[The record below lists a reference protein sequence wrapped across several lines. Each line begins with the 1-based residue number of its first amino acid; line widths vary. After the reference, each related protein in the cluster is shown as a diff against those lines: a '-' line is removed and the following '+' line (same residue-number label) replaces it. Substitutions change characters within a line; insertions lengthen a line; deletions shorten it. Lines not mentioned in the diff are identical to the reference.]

1 MDIYS
6 LDFLNSCVVNRGCDY
21 EVSEDGKTES
31 LCLLY
36 RQHLD
41 NGKVQ
46 EKKYY
51 FFRDDPAGE
60 NWMKIMDLQ
69 DRYDQ
74 ITEDVL
80 TSLWNAVSALEL
92 PDKMSKATLKRYFAD
107 HSAEFFKRTGTSLLV
122 AFRQAARKRPAVGV
136 LYPGV
141 YWLLTG
147 FHLWY
152 LGEETL
158 EELSLVLSKHYEYL
172 RENLEGGPEVL
183 EEAMQYVCDVLMLD
197 DKTKQHM
204 SPRTIASNYRTL
216 SRSEG
221 RESFYEKYDS
231 AALYSVQQ
239 LDPAASF
246 EMRWLTYMNAIYA
259 HDRDANPVTSI
270 AQFLHIGMEQ
280 LFAKEHELR
289 VCALC
294 GNYFDTRYTSKQ
306 QYCSRPY
313 KDTGFTCSQ
322 YAGRN
327 NFKIK
332 AKKDVIA
339 AEYTRAYNQLYARIR
354 SGKVPPDTPYLQK
367 LKKLYTDYHDRYR
380 DCKEEDREEVFR
392 QYQNNNRE
400 LLANESK
407 SRRKY
412 SE

>member
-1 MDIYS
+1 MDIFS
-6 LDFLNSCVVNRGCDY
+6 LDFWDHCVISRGCDY

-31 LCLLY
+31 LSLLY
-36 RQHLD
+36 RHHLD
-41 NGKVQ
+41 DGTVQ
-46 EKKYY
+46 EKRYY

-60 NWMKIMDLQ
+60 NWMKLMDLQ

-80 TSLWNAVSALEL
+80 TSLWNAVSVFEL
-92 PDKMSKATLKRYFAD
+92 PEEISVKTVKKYLAGHSAAFLKRA
-107 HSAEFFKRTGTSLLV
+107 AASLLT
-122 AFRQAARKRPAVGV
+122 AFKQVARKRPAIGV

-141 YWLLTG
+141 YWFLSG
-147 FHLWY
+147 FHLWWIR
-152 LGEETL
+152 EETV
-158 EELSLVLSKHYEYL
+158 EELTPILAKHFAYL
-172 RENLEGGPEVL
+172 RENLEGGPGVV
-183 EEAMQYVCDVLMLD
+183 EEAKEYVYDVLMLD

-204 SPRTIASNYRTL
+204 SPRTIASHYRTL
-216 SRSEG
+216 SRAEG

-231 AALYSVQQ
+231 AALYSVKQ

-246 EMRWLTYMNAIYA
+246 EMRWITYMNAIYA
-259 HDRDANPVTSI
+259 HDRDANPVISI

-289 VCALC
+289 MCALC
-294 GNYFDTRYTSKQ
+294 GNYFDTRYTSNQ

-327 NFKIK
+327 SFKLR

-354 SGKVPPDTPYLQK
+354 NGKTPADTPYLQA
-367 LKKLYTDYHDRYR
+367 LKKLYTEYHDLYR
-380 DCKEEDREEVFR
+380 DCKEENREEVFQ
-392 QYQNNNRE
+392 QYQSENRK
-400 LLANESK
+400 LLADEARLRKEASK
-407 SRRKY
+407 
-412 SE
+412 

>member
-1 MDIYS
+1 M
-6 LDFLNSCVVNRGCDY
+6 
-21 EVSEDGKTES
+21 
-31 LCLLY
+31 
-36 RQHLD
+36 
-41 NGKVQ
+41 
-46 EKKYY
+46 
-51 FFRDDPAGE
+51 
-60 NWMKIMDLQ
+60 
-69 DRYDQ
+69 
-74 ITEDVL
+74 
-80 TSLWNAVSALEL
+80 
-92 PDKMSKATLKRYFAD
+92 
-107 HSAEFFKRTGTSLLV
+107 
-122 AFRQAARKRPAVGV
+122 
-136 LYPGV
+136 
-141 YWLLTG
+141 
-147 FHLWY
+147 
-152 LGEETL
+152 
-158 EELSLVLSKHYEYL
+158 
-172 RENLEGGPEVL
+172 
-183 EEAMQYVCDVLMLD
+183 
-197 DKTKQHM
+197 
-204 SPRTIASNYRTL
+204 
-216 SRSEG
+216 
-221 RESFYEKYDS
+221 
-231 AALYSVQQ
+231 QQ

>member
-1 MDIYS
+1 
-6 LDFLNSCVVNRGCDY
+6 
-21 EVSEDGKTES
+21 
-31 LCLLY
+31 
-36 RQHLD
+36 
-41 NGKVQ
+41 
-46 EKKYY
+46 
-51 FFRDDPAGE
+51 
-60 NWMKIMDLQ
+60 MKIMDLQ

-204 SPRTIASNYRTL
+204 SPRTIASHYRTL